1 MLQSI
6 VEVGIWIVIVGAM
19 ILIPV
24 AIIVFADGESRKTNR

>member
-6 VEVGIWIVIVGAM
+6 VEIGIWIVIVGAM

-24 AIIVFADGESRKTNR
+24 AVIVLGDEESRKTNR